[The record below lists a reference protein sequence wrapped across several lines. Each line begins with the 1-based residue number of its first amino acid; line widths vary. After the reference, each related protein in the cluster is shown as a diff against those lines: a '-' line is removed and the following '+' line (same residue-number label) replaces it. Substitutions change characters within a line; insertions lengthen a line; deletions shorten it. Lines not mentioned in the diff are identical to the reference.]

1 MSELET
7 LGKAARDAADILA
20 STSSATKN
28 AALQAMARALRDS
41 AVAILDANAADVA
54 QARESGMSGSLLD
67 RLTLTEQRIEG
78 MAKAIE
84 TVALLPDPVGEV
96 MEEWTRPNG
105 LRITRRR
112 IPLGVVAV
120 IYEARPNVTSDVAAL
135 CLKSGNAALLRGSST
150 TLRSNVAIVNA
161 LGAALSG
168 AGVPATAVQLITNTS
183 RESARELMQLRDYV
197 DILIPRGGPALVA
210 DIREHAKVPFVIDG
224 DGNCHI
230 YVDKA
235 ADLQMALRIVVNAK
249 TSRPSVCN
257 AAEKLLVHRDVA
269 AEFLPAVCEALR
281 DRDVELRGD
290 SSARAVV
297 ADLGEATDDD
307 WGREYLDLIMAIR
320 VVADVDEAIAHIRR
334 YSSGHTEAIVSRDD
348 AVARRFVASCPSAV
362 VMVNASTRFTDG
374 GEFGFGAEIGNST
387 QRLHARGP
395 MGLRELTTYRLEV
408 LGDGQIRE

>member
-1 MSELET
+1 MTEMET
-7 LGKAARDAADILA
+7 LGKSARDAADVLS
-20 STSSATKN
+20 STAEATKN
-28 AALQAMARALRDS
+28 AALQEMARALRDS
-41 AVAILDANAADVA
+41 AVSILNANAADVA

-78 MAKAIE
+78 MAKAVA
-84 TVALLPDPVGEV
+84 TVAELPDPVGEV

-105 LRITRRR
+105 LHITRRR

-161 LGAALSG
+161 IGEALPG
-168 AGVPATAVQLITNTS
+168 AGIPTTAVQLITDTS
-183 RESARELMQLRDYV
+183 RESARELMQMRSWV
-197 DILIPRGGPALVA
+197 DLLIPRGGPALVA

-224 DGNCHI
+224 DGNCHV

-235 ADLQMALRIVVNAK
+235 ADLEMALRIVVNAK
-249 TSRPSVCN
+249 ASRPSVCN
-257 AAEKLLVHRDVA
+257 AAEKLLVHEDVA
-269 AEFLPAVCEALR
+269 AEFLPTVSEALR
-281 DRDVELRGD
+281 ARDVELRGD
-290 SSARAVV
+290 ARARAVV
-297 ADLGEATDDD
+297 SDLAEAADDD
-307 WGREYLDLIMAIR
+307 WGREYLDLIMAIK

-334 YSSGHTEAIVSRDD
+334 YSSGHTEAIVTGDD
-348 AVARRFVASCPSAV
+348 AVAKRFVASCPSAV

-408 LGDGQIRE
+408 LGNGQIRE